1 MSSIVQKGTLRDYVA
16 IARPDHWGKN
26 MFMLPGAALAF
37 AIDKDADFADL
48 TDLLVGLFATC
59 LIASAN
65 YTINEYL
72 DGRFDRFH
80 PTKSARPSAQ
90 GRLRPHLVVVQYV
103 LLVAAGLGLASLLNP
118 VFLYASILLLVMGLI
133 YNVEPVRSK
142 DRAYVDVLTESF
154 NNPIRLVLGWSA
166 ITSIILPPSSM
177 LIAYWMGGAYLMA
190 IKRYAEYRMIGDPE
204 RAGLYRRSFIHYT
217 EESLSLSAFFY
228 ALTSSFF
235 LGIFLIK
242 YKIEF
247 LITFPFFA
255 LLFVW
260 YQHIANT
267 LNSPAVS
274 PEKLYQKPWFMAYV
288 VFLCLLVGVMF
299 FIEVPP
305 IHYLMDHSVIRDV
318 RVK

>member
-1 MSSIVQKGTLRDYVA
+1 MSSIVQKGTLRDYIS

-26 MFMLPGAALAF
+26 VFMLPGAALAF
-37 AIDKDADFADL
+37 AIDKQASLADL
-48 TDLLVGLFATC
+48 INLLIGLIATC

-90 GRLRPHLVVVQYV
+90 GRLRPQLVAVQYV
-103 LLVAAGLGLASLLNP
+103 LLTAAGLGLASLLNP
-118 VFLYASILLLVMGLI
+118 VFFYAALLLLVMGLI

-142 DRAYVDVLTESF
+142 DKAYVDVLTESF

-166 ITSIILPPSSM
+166 ITTIVLPPSSM

-204 RAGLYRRSFIHYT
+204 RAGRYRRSFAHYT
-217 EESLSLSAFFY
+217 EESLFLSAFFY

-260 YQHIANT
+260 YQRIANAMD
-267 LNSPAVS
+267 SPTMS
-274 PEKLYQKPWFMAYV
+274 PEKLYQQPRFMAYV
-288 VFLCLLVGVMF
+288 IFLCLLVGVLF
-299 FIEVPP
+299 FVEVPP
-305 IHYLMDHSVIRDV
+305 IQYLMDHSVIRDV
-318 RVK
+318 RIQ